1 MPETAATGATGA
13 TVGSADVV
21 IVGGGPIGL
30 ATAIAARRAGLETV
44 LLDRGRPPIDGAC
57 GEGLMPDAVDLLA
70 DLGVDLRAMGGFKF
84 RGIRY
89 LEGELAVEGV
99 FPDRPGLAV
108 RRADFHAALVARAEE
123 IGVDLRWGTPARG
136 LAFEGRTALGVET
149 DAGLVRGRFVVGAD
163 GLRSKVRHWAGLE
176 TPSRA
181 PLRFG
186 MRRHFAAEPW
196 CDFVEVYW
204 GPGCE
209 AYVYGL
215 GANEMGVALLW
226 SGGKATFD
234 QLLERFPAVA
244 ARLRDAPAT
253 ARDLGAGPL
262 DRRVTAVA
270 RGNVALV
277 GDASGYR
284 DAITGEGIAK
294 GLHQARALVESL
306 ARGTLAGYPSAHR
319 RASRLPDA
327 MTALTMAFERRPRL
341 RRRALSALA
350 QEPEMF
356 SRLLGIHARALPV
369 TSLGLGGAGR
379 LAWRF
384 VLA

>member
-1 MPETAATGATGA
+1 MGESSARSD
-13 TVGSADVV
+13 SADLV

-30 ATAIAARRAGLETV
+30 ATAIAARRAGLGAV
-44 LLDRGRPPIDGAC
+44 VLDRSRPPIDGAC
-57 GEGLMPDAVDLLA
+57 GEGLMPDAVELIA
-70 DLGVDLRAMGGFKF
+70 DLGVDLRCMGGFKF

-89 LEGELAVEGV
+89 LEGDLSAEGTFSDGQGMAVH
-99 FPDRPGLAV
+99 
-108 RRADFHAALVARAEE
+108 RADFHAALVARAEQV
-123 IGVDLRWGTPARG
+123 GVDLRWGTPARG
-136 LAFEGRTALGVET
+136 LALEGSKAHGVET
-149 DAGLVRGRFVVGAD
+149 DDGLVRGRFIVGAD

-176 TPSRA
+176 EASPA
-181 PLRFG
+181 PLRLG
-186 MRRHFAAEPW
+186 MRRRFAAEPW

-215 GANEMGVALLW
+215 GPQEMGVAILW
-226 SGGKATFD
+226 SGEKASFD

-244 ARLRDAPAT
+244 GRLRDAPT
-253 ARDLGAGPL
+253 TSRDLGAGPL
-262 DRRVTAVA
+262 DRRVTSVC
-270 RGNVALV
+270 RGNIALV

-294 GLHQARALVESL
+294 GLHQALALVGALSRGSL
-306 ARGTLAGYPSAHR
+306 SGYPAAHR

-327 MTALTMAFERRPRL
+327 MTAITMAFERRPRL
-341 RRRALSALA
+341 RRRALVALA
-350 QEPEMF
+350 KEPAIF

-369 TSLGLGGAGR
+369 RSLGLENAAR

-384 VLA
+384 VMA

>member
-1 MPETAATGATGA
+1 MAETSPGATDSN
-13 TVGSADVV
+13 TADAV

-30 ATAIAARRAGLETV
+30 ATAIAARRAGLSV
-44 LLDRGRPPIDGAC
+44 AVLDRGRPPIDGAC

-70 DLGVDLRAMGGFKF
+70 DLGVDLRLMGGFKF

-89 LEGELAVEGV
+89 LEGDLVVEGT

-108 RRADFHAALVARAEE
+108 HRADFHAALVARAEE
-123 IGVDLRWGTPARG
+123 VGVDLRWGTPARG
-136 LAFEGRTALGVET
+136 LALERTTALGVET

-176 TPSRA
+176 EASPA

-186 MRRHFAAEPW
+186 MRRHFEAEPW

-215 GANEMGVALLW
+215 GPREMGVALLW
-226 SGGKATFD
+226 SGEKANFD
-234 QLLERFPAVA
+234 QLLERFPTVA
-244 ARLRDAPAT
+244 ARLRNAPAT
-253 ARDLGAGPL
+253 SRDLGAGPL
-262 DRRVTAVA
+262 DRRVTAVCRA
-270 RGNVALV
+270 NVALV

-294 GLHQARALVESL
+294 GLHQAMALVESL
-306 ARGTLAGYPSAHR
+306 SRGSLSRYPAAHR

-327 MTALTMAFERRPRL
+327 MTAITMAFERRPGL
-341 RRRALSALA
+341 RRRALVALA
-350 QEPEMF
+350 KDPAIF

-369 TSLGLGGAGR
+369 RSLGLENAAR

-384 VLA
+384 VTA

>member
-1 MPETAATGATGA
+1 MAEAPPNPKVANVAD
-13 TVGSADVV
+13 VADVV

-30 ATAIAARRAGLETV
+30 ATAIAARHAGLNVTV
-44 LLDRGRPPIDGAC
+44 LDRGRPPIDGAC
-57 GEGLMPDAVDLLA
+57 GEGLMPDAVDLLRR
-70 DLGVDLRAMGGFKF
+70 LGVDLNRMGGFKF

-89 LEGELAVEGV
+89 LEGDLVVEGT
-99 FPDRPGLAV
+99 FPDGQGMAV
-108 RRADFHAALVARAEE
+108 HRADFHAALVGRAEE
-123 IGVDLRWGTPARG
+123 VGVDLRWGTPARD
-136 LAFEGRTALGVET
+136 LALEGTTALGVET
-149 DAGLVRGRFVVGAD
+149 DGGLFRGRFVVGAD
-163 GLRSKVRHWAGLE
+163 GLRSKVRQWAGLE
-176 TPSRA
+176 EPSPA

-186 MRRHFAAEPW
+186 IRRHFEAEPW

-215 GANEMGVALLW
+215 SPREMGVALLW
-226 SGGKATFD
+226 SGEKANFD

-253 ARDLGAGPL
+253 SRDLGAGPL
-262 DRRVTAVA
+262 DRRVTGVC

-294 GLHQARALVESL
+294 GLHQAMALVESL
-306 ARGTLAGYPSAHR
+306 SRGTLSGYPAAHK

-327 MTALTMAFERRPRL
+327 MTAITMAFERRPRL
-341 RRRALSALA
+341 RRRALAALA
-350 QEPEMF
+350 KDPAMF
-356 SRLLGIHARALPV
+356 SRLLGIHARALPIR
-369 TSLGLGGAGR
+369 SLGLGGAGR
-379 LAWRF
+379 LAWRI
-384 VLA
+384 VAG

>member
-1 MPETAATGATGA
+1 MAETSEKSPAAD
-13 TVGSADVV
+13 VPDVV

-30 ATAIAARRAGLETV
+30 ATAIAARRAGLATTV
-44 LLDRGRPPIDGAC
+44 LDRGRPPIDGAC

-70 DLGVDLRAMGGFKF
+70 ELGVDLRLMGGFKF

-89 LEGELAVEGV
+89 LEGDLTVEGF
-99 FPDRPGLAV
+99 FPDRPGMAV
-108 RRADFHAALVARAEE
+108 HRADFHAALVARAEE
-123 IGVDLRWGTPARG
+123 VGVDLRWGTPARG
-136 LAFEGRTALGVET
+136 LAFEDRTALGVET
-149 DAGLVRGRFVVGAD
+149 DGGLVRGRFVVGAD
-163 GLRSKVRHWAGLE
+163 GLRSKVRRWAGLE
-176 TPSRA
+176 EASPA

-186 MRRHFAAEPW
+186 MRRHFEAEPW

-215 GANEMGVALLW
+215 GPREMGVALLW
-226 SGGKATFD
+226 SGEKANFD

-244 ARLRDAPAT
+244 ERLRDAPAT
-253 ARDLGAGPL
+253 SRDLGAGPL
-262 DRRVTAVA
+262 DRRVTAVC

-306 ARGTLAGYPSAHR
+306 ARGTLSGYPAAHR

-327 MTALTMAFERRPRL
+327 MTAITMAFERRPRL

-350 QEPEMF
+350 KEPEMF
-356 SRLLGIHARALPV
+356 SRLLGIHARALPLR
-369 TSLGLGGAGR
+369 SLGLGGAGR

>member
-1 MPETAATGATGA
+1 MRDAPVRSEI
-13 TVGSADVV
+13 ADVV

-30 ATAIAARRAGLETV
+30 ATAIAARRAGLV
-44 LLDRGRPPIDGAC
+44 AVVLDRGRPPIDGAC
-57 GEGLMPDAVDLLA
+57 GEGLMPDAVELIA
-70 DLGVDLRAMGGFKF
+70 DLGVDLLAMGGFKF

-89 LEGELAVEGV
+89 LEGDLSAEGTFSDRQGMAVH
-99 FPDRPGLAV
+99 
-108 RRADFHAALVARAEE
+108 RADFHAALVARAEQV
-123 IGVDLRWGTPARG
+123 GVDLRWGTPARG
-136 LAFEGRTALGVET
+136 LALHGTTALGVET
-149 DAGLVRGRFVVGAD
+149 DGGLVRGRFIVGAD

-176 TPSRA
+176 EPSPA

-186 MRRHFAAEPW
+186 MRRRFAAEPW

-215 GANEMGVALLW
+215 GPQEMGVAILW
-226 SGGKATFD
+226 SGEKANFD

-244 ARLRDAPAT
+244 DRLRDAPAT
-253 ARDLGAGPL
+253 SRDLGAGPL
-262 DRRVTAVA
+262 DRRVTAVC

-294 GLHQARALVESL
+294 GLHQALALVGSL
-306 ARGTLAGYPSAHR
+306 ARGTLAGYPAAHR

-327 MTALTMAFERRPRL
+327 MTAITMAFERRPRL
-341 RRRALSALA
+341 RRRALVALA
-350 QEPEMF
+350 QEPAIF

-369 TSLGLGGAGR
+369 RSLGLENAAR

-384 VLA
+384 VMA

>member
-1 MPETAATGATGA
+1 MVEASTSPE
-13 TVGSADVV
+13 VADVV
-21 IVGGGPIGL
+21 DVLIVGGGPIGL
-30 ATAIAARRAGLETV
+30 ATAIAARRAGLSV
-44 LLDRGRPPIDGAC
+44 AVIDRGRPPIDGAC
-57 GEGLMPDAVDLLA
+57 GEGLMPDAVDLLSR
-70 DLGVDLRAMGGFKF
+70 LGVDLNLMGGFKF

-89 LEGELAVEGV
+89 LEDDLVVEGT
-99 FPDRPGLAV
+99 FPDRPGRAV
-108 RRADFHAALVARAEE
+108 HRADFHASLVARAEE
-123 IGVDLRWGTPARG
+123 VGVDLRWATPARG
-136 LAFEGRTALGVET
+136 LALEGPTALGVET

-176 TPSRA
+176 EASPA

-186 MRRHFAAEPW
+186 MRRHFEAEPW

-215 GANEMGVALLW
+215 GPHEMGVALLW
-226 SGGKATFD
+226 SGEKANFD

-253 ARDLGAGPL
+253 SRDLGAGPL
-262 DRRVTAVA
+262 DRRVTSVC

-294 GLHQARALVESL
+294 GLHQALALVESL
-306 ARGTLAGYPSAHR
+306 SRGNLSRYPAAHR

-327 MTALTMAFERRPRL
+327 MTAITMAFERHPRL
-341 RRRALSALA
+341 RRRALVALA
-350 QEPEMF
+350 KDPAMF

-369 TSLGLGGAGR
+369 RSLGLGGAGR

-384 VLA
+384 VAG

>member
-1 MPETAATGATGA
+1 MLDAPAR
-13 TVGSADVV
+13 SDIADVV

-30 ATAIAARRAGLETV
+30 APAIAAGGDGLGV
-44 LLDRGRPPIDGAC
+44 VVRDRGRPPIDGAC
-57 GEGLMPDAVDLLA
+57 GEGLMPDAVELIA
-70 DLGVDLRAMGGFKF
+70 DLGVDLLALGGFKF

-89 LEGELAVEGV
+89 LEGDLSAEGTFSGRQGMAVH
-99 FPDRPGLAV
+99 
-108 RRADFHAALVARAEE
+108 RADFHAALVARAEQV
-123 IGVDLRWGTPARG
+123 GVDLRWGTPARG
-136 LAFEGRTALGVET
+136 LALDGNTALGVET
-149 DAGLVRGRFVVGAD
+149 DGGLVPGRFIVGAD

-176 TPSRA
+176 ESSPA
-181 PLRFG
+181 PRRFG
-186 MRRHFAAEPW
+186 MRRRFAAEPW

-215 GANEMGVALLW
+215 GPQEMGVAILW
-226 SGGKATFD
+226 SGEKASFD
-234 QLLERFPAVA
+234 QLLERFPTVA
-244 ARLRDAPAT
+244 GRLRDAPAT
-253 ARDLGAGPL
+253 SRDLGSGPL
-262 DRRVTAVA
+262 DRRVTAVC

-294 GLHQARALVESL
+294 GLHQALALVGALS
-306 ARGTLAGYPSAHR
+306 RGSLAGYPAAHR

-327 MTALTMAFERRPRL
+327 MTAITMAFERRPRL
-341 RRRALSALA
+341 RRRALVALA
-350 QEPEMF
+350 QEPVIF

-369 TSLGLGGAGR
+369 RSLGLLNAAR

-384 VLA
+384 ATA